1 MRITIGNPESA
12 PQPLGPYSQVAR
24 VQLDEGGALLYLSGQ
39 IAAGDDV
46 AAQSRGIF
54 EALSALLAAHG
65 ATLDDIINIRTFM
78 TDLGGLPAYAAVR
91 TGYLTGT
98 PPTSTTVEV
107 PRLFRPEALI
117 EIDVVAAVGAAA
129 RTAVA

>member
-1 MRITIGNPESA
+1 MNITIDNPASA

-24 VQLDEGGALLYLSGQ
+24 VELDGGGALLYLSGQ
-39 IAAGDDV
+39 IAGGDGV

-65 ATLDDIINIRTFM
+65 ATLDDVINIRTFM
-78 TDLGGLPAYAAVR
+78 TDLGDLPQYAAVR
-91 TGYLTGT
+91 AQFLTAA

-117 EIDVVAAVGAAA
+117 EIDVVAAVPSA
-129 RTAVA
+129 

>member
-1 MRITIGNPESA
+1 MRVTIGNPASA

-24 VQLDEGGALLYLSGQ
+24 VEPGGTGALLYLSGQ
-39 IAAGDDV
+39 IADGDGV

-54 EALSALLAAHG
+54 RTLSALLDAHG

-78 TDLGGLPAYAAVR
+78 TDLGDLPAYAAVR
-91 TGYLTGT
+91 AEFLTAT

-117 EIDVVAAVGAAA
+117 EVDVVAAVPSGAPGA
-129 RTAVA
+129 

>member
-1 MRITIGNPESA
+1 MNITIGNPASA

-24 VQLDEGGALLYLSGQ
+24 VDMDGGGALLYLSGQ
-39 IAAGDDV
+39 VAEGDGV

-65 ATLDDIINIRTFM
+65 ATLDDVINIRTFM
-78 TDLGGLPAYAAVR
+78 TDLGDLPAYAAVR
-91 TGYLTGT
+91 TGYLTAT

-107 PRLFRPEALI
+107 PRLFRPQALI
-117 EIDVVAAVGAAA
+117 EIDVVAAVRAA
-129 RTAVA
+129 